1 MKIFLSFVSFFEML
15 TKLFHRIFPG
25 SFLALVIKEV
35 HQILSNKEIIV
46 LLTIAPI
53 IQIMLYGFALNPD
66 ITQIKLGI
74 TDYANVAESR
84 ELVAALTENRVFKM
98 TQYQPSQEVL
108 SQQVRKGKITVG
120 LVIPPEFQR
129 QLNQNKPA
137 DLQILVDG
145 VDANTAGIASGYL
158 RRILQDYGTQLLP
171 DSSLPLVRPRHTFLY
186 NPGLISSWFFVPGV
200 TGISITI
207 VSSLVSALTVIREKD
222 TGTLEQLLM
231 TPAAEWEILLAKII
245 PLFVLLMGT
254 AFLAL
259 GMGRFIFG
267 VPIRGSLLLFALLT
281 GLYLFVGIAIGI
293 LLATVSRN
301 QQQVVLTAFFAN
313 IPLIQLS
320 GAIAP
325 VDSMPAFFRY
335 LSILNPLRHYI
346 RILRGILLKGIGLEM
361 LWPNVLALAI
371 FAALLLTISIR
382 QFRKQLT

>member
-1 MKIFLSFVSFFEML
+1 MLIKIL
-15 TKLFHRIFPG
+15 HRIFPD
-25 SFLALVIKEV
+25 SFLALIVKEI
-35 HQILSNKEIIV
+35 HQILGNKEIII

-84 ELVAALTENRVFKM
+84 ELVSALTENRVFKA
-98 TQYQPSQEVL
+98 TQYQPSQETL
-108 SQQVRKGKITVG
+108 GQQVREGKVTVG

-129 QLNQNKPA
+129 QLSQNKPA

-158 RRILQDYGTQLLP
+158 LRILQDYSSQLLSN
-171 DSSLPLVRPRHTFLY
+171 SSLPVVRPRHTFLY

-259 GMGRFIFG
+259 GLGRFIFG
-267 VPIRGSLLLFALLT
+267 VPLRGSLFLFALLT

-293 LLATVSRN
+293 LLATISRN

-361 LWPNVLALAI
+361 LWPNVLALSI
-371 FAALLLTISIR
+371 FAALLLTVSIS